1 MKTLLIMRH
10 AKSSWKLKDMA
21 DIERPLN
28 SRGEKDAPAMGRL
41 LKKKKILPDLIL
53 TSPAVRARMTAELVA
68 KKSNYKKEVTVVDA
82 LYMAEAPEIINTL
95 KGLPDENDLVLLI
108 SHNPGLEYLLQL
120 LTGKI
125 ESLPTSTIAK
135 IRLPIENWAT
145 LVDDTQGKLVKIWRP
160 KE

>member
-10 AKSSWKLKDMA
+10 AKSSWKHKEMT

-53 TSPAVRARMTAELVA
+53 TSPAVRARATAELVA
-68 KKSNYKKEVTVVDA
+68 KKSNYKKEITIVDA
-82 LYMAEAPEIINTL
+82 LYMAEAPEIIKTL
-95 KGLPDENDLVLLI
+95 NGLADENSLVLLV

-135 IRLPIENWAT
+135 ITLPIENWT
-145 LVDDTQGKLVKIWRP
+145 DLVDDTQGKLVKIWHP